1 MRSQG
6 RTELRRISKNEERRN
21 SKLNCTYYASMHT
34 SHTCHV
40 LPVVCT
46 GYIHTFIQTCCMH
59 MVHTYT
65 CCFMFHT
72 SLFFRKLLLLS
83 FHFSSFMDTSIETKE
98 EQRLSSQTHSTG
110 MVQVVAKKNKEESF
124 PSITPTP
131 LQRTFE
137 LNPNVIDRTSL
148 SEQHKNM
155 LRFLRKILVSAISLQ
170 Q

>member
-1 MRSQG
+1 MH
-6 RTELRRISKNEERRN
+6 TVL
-21 SKLNCTYYASMHT
+21 YAYSMHT
-34 SHTCHV
+34 SISMTFVYVTLLFLEVKNALLVHV
-40 LPVVCT
+40 
-46 GYIHTFIQTCCMH
+46 
-59 MVHTYT
+59 VHLNSFVSRFTLLY
-65 CCFMFHT
+65 F
-72 SLFFRKLLLLS
+72 LENYNFFLY
-83 FHFSSFMDTSIETKE
+83 FSSFMDTSIETKE

-155 LRFLRKILVSAISLQ
+155 LRFLRKILVSAVSLQ

>member
-1 MRSQG
+1 
-6 RTELRRISKNEERRN
+6 
-21 SKLNCTYYASMHT
+21 MHT
-34 SHTCHV
+34 SISMTFVYVTLLFLEVKNALLVHV
-40 LPVVCT
+40 
-46 GYIHTFIQTCCMH
+46 
-59 MVHTYT
+59 VHLNSFVSRFTLLY
-65 CCFMFHT
+65 F
-72 SLFFRKLLLLS
+72 LENYNFFLY
-83 FHFSSFMDTSIETKE
+83 FSSFMDTSIETKE

-155 LRFLRKILVSAISLQ
+155 LRFLRKILVSAVSLQ